1 MGMMEQVWILL
12 SAGAIWLM
20 VREAEKADARA
31 YVRRR
36 VMENR
41 QHMRESIDRAAY
53 RRQQGSRQ
61 LCVHN
66 RREDT

>member
-20 VREAEKADARA
+20 VREAEKADARE

-53 RRQQGSRQ
+53 RRQQVSYQ
-61 LCVHN
+61 LCAHN